1 MELKIKEVQLP
12 EKIEFNFEEL
22 KQELAEKA
30 HDYET
35 MVYTEDQIKEAKAD
49 RAKLNNLKKALNDER
64 IRREKEYMAPFN
76 VFKNQI
82 NEVIGIIDKPIGI
95 IDQQVKEYDAKRKAE
110 KEDKIREL
118 FDAKEKPEWLT
129 LEQIFDS
136 KWLNATT
143 TEKKI
148 EGEMNIQ
155 LEVIAKNV
163 GILKELQFGFEALEC
178 YKKNLDMGAAVAEG
192 QRLLDIQKR
201 KEEAERIRKE
211 QEEAAKQ
218 AELAKAQ
225 EPEPEPEPQQAPEE
239 PQTQEEPEK
248 VSCETPEPEEQ
259 TPAEPQ
265 RYWLGFKAY
274 LTREEAKALG
284 TFLKEN
290 NILVK
295 KLEV

>member
-64 IRREKEYMAPFN
+64 IRREKEYMAPFT

-110 KEDKIREL
+110 KEVKIREL
-118 FDAKEKPEWLT
+118 FEAKEKPEWLK

-148 EGEMNIQ
+148 EGEMDIQ
-155 LEVIAKNV
+155 LGVIAKNI
-163 GILKELQFGFEALEC
+163 GILQELQFGFEALEC
-178 YKKNLDMGAAVAEG
+178 YKRNLDMGAAVAEG

-225 EPEPEPEPQQAPEE
+225 EPEQESEPQQAPEE
-239 PQTQEEPEK
+239 PEPQEEPEK

-259 TPAEPQ
+259 KPAEPQ
-265 RYWLGFKAY
+265 RYWIAFKAY
-274 LTREEAKALG
+274 LSKEEARALSE
-284 TFLKEN
+284 FVKEH
-290 NILVK
+290 NITVK

>member
-12 EKIEFNFEEL
+12 DKIEFNFEEL

-110 KEDKIREL
+110 KEGKIREL
-118 FDAKEKPEWLT
+118 FEAKEKPEWLT

-148 EGEMNIQ
+148 EGEMDIR
-155 LEVIAKNV
+155 LGEIAKNV
-163 GILKELQFGFEALEC
+163 GILQELQFGFEALEC
-178 YKKNLDMGAAVAEG
+178 YKRNLDMGAAVAEG

-225 EPEPEPEPQQAPEE
+225 EPEPA
-239 PQTQEEPEK
+239 K
-248 VSCETPEPEEQ
+248 VSCETIEPEQIQTKDPEP
-259 TPAEPQ
+259 PAEVKEDHIETEIP
-265 RYWLGFKAY
+265 RKWVGFKAF
-274 LTREEAKALG
+274 LSKEEARALG
-284 TFLKEN
+284 DFIREH
-290 NILVK
+290 NIVVK
-295 KLEV
+295 RLEV

>member
-35 MVYTEDQIKEAKAD
+35 MVYTDDQIKEAKAD

-82 NEVIGIIDKPIGI
+82 NEVISIIDKPIGI

-110 KEDKIREL
+110 KEVKIREL
-118 FDAKEKPEWLT
+118 FEAKEKPEWLT

-148 EGEMNIQ
+148 EGEIDIR
-155 LEVIAKNV
+155 LGEIAKNI
-163 GILKELQFGFEALEC
+163 GILQELQFGFEALEC
-178 YKKNLDMGAAVAEG
+178 YKRNLDMGAAVAEG

-218 AELAKAQ
+218 AELEKAQ
-225 EPEPEPEPQQAPEE
+225 EPE
-239 PQTQEEPEK
+239 PQTQEEPAK
-248 VSCETPEPEEQ
+248 VSCETPEPVQEK
-259 TPAEPQ
+259 PAEVKEDHIETEIP
-265 RYWLGFKAY
+265 RKWVGFKAF
-274 LTREEAKALG
+274 LSKEEARALG
-284 TFLKEN
+284 DFIRDH
-290 NILVK
+290 NIVVK
-295 KLEV
+295 RLEV

>member
-225 EPEPEPEPQQAPEE
+225 EPEQEPEPVE
-239 PQTQEEPEK
+239 
-248 VSCETPEPEEQ
+248 VSCETTNPEK
-259 TPAEPQ
+259 PAEVKEDHIETEVP
-265 RYWLGFKAY
+265 RKWVGFKAF
-274 LTREEAKALG
+274 LSQEEARALG
-284 TFLKEN
+284 NFLTEHK
-290 NILVK
+290 IVIK
-295 KLEV
+295 RLEV

>member
-76 VFKNQI
+76 IFKNQI

-110 KEDKIREL
+110 KEVKIREL
-118 FDAKEKPEWLT
+118 FEAKEKPEWLT
-129 LEQIFDS
+129 LEQVFDS

-148 EGEMNIQ
+148 EGEMDIR
-155 LEVIAKNV
+155 LGEIAKNI
-163 GILKELQFGFEALEC
+163 GILQELQFGFEALEC
-178 YKKNLDMGAAVAEG
+178 YKRNLDMGAAVAEG

-211 QEEAAKQ
+211 QE
-218 AELAKAQ
+218 
-225 EPEPEPEPQQAPEE
+225 PEPQQAPEE
-239 PQTQEEPEK
+239 PEPQEEPAK

>member
-148 EGEMNIQ
+148 EGEMDIR
-155 LEVIAKNV
+155 LGEIAKNI
-163 GILKELQFGFEALEC
+163 GILQELQFGFEALEC
-178 YKKNLDMGAAVAEG
+178 YKRNLDMGAAVAEG

-225 EPEPEPEPQQAPEE
+225 EPEPEPAE
-239 PQTQEEPEK
+239 
-248 VSCETPEPEEQ
+248 VSCETPEPEQMKTKDPEP
-259 TPAEPQ
+259 PAEVKEDHIETEVP
-265 RYWLGFKAY
+265 RKWVGFKAF
-274 LTREEAKALG
+274 LSQEEARALG
-284 TFLKEN
+284 NFLTEHK
-290 NILVK
+290 IVIK
-295 KLEV
+295 RLEV

>member
-110 KEDKIREL
+110 KEVKIREL
-118 FDAKEKPEWLT
+118 FEAKEKPEWLT

-148 EGEMNIQ
+148 EGEMDIQ
-155 LEVIAKNV
+155 LGVIAKNIR
-163 GILKELQFGFEALEC
+163 ILEELQFGFEALEC
-178 YKKNLDMGAAVAEG
+178 YKRNLDMGAAVAEG

-225 EPEPEPEPQQAPEE
+225 AEVSCETVKPEPEPEPE
-239 PQTQEEPEK
+239 K
-248 VSCETPEPEEQ
+248 
-259 TPAEPQ
+259 PAEVKEDHIETEVP
-265 RYWLGFKAY
+265 RKWIGFKAF
-274 LTREEAKALG
+274 LSKEEAKALG
-284 TFLKEN
+284 DYMREH
-290 NILVK
+290 NIIIK
-295 KLEV
+295 RLEV